1 MKIYHFILIG
11 IVLLIL
17 GIWLGRDLT
26 YRFTLNEA
34 DEFPSATVLQVPI
47 PIFQISLT
55 DHNGQ
60 NFRVRRLARKWTFMF
75 FGYTHCPD
83 VCPMALVDL
92 NAVFNNLTE
101 EGDLIFEKYNV
112 DTQFIFVSVDPQR
125 DTVGELKEYISY
137 FNKNFIALT
146 AEPDMIEKLAQP
158 LGVSYMRMPGKD
170 SEGDY
175 YIDHSASFLLID
187 PLGRLRAYFPPPHNP
202 EQVAEDFRRIRKKY
216 TEECCRT
223 NITFEY
229 IKLGDE
235 DEDEDEY
242 EEDKEGNR

>member
-1 MKIYHFILIG
+1 MRIVRFILLG
-11 IVLLIL
+11 IVLLTV
-17 GIWLGRDLT
+17 GVWLGLDSA
-26 YRFTLNEA
+26 YRFNINQE
-34 DEFPSATVLQVPI
+34 DEFTSATVIEPPV

-60 NFRVRRLARKWTFMF
+60 NFRVMRLARKWTFMF

-92 NAVFNNLTE
+92 NAVYNNLAE
-101 EGDLIFEKYNV
+101 KEDLIFEKYNV

-125 DTVGELKEYISY
+125 DTIGELKEYISY
-137 FNKNFIALT
+137 FNKDFIALT
-146 AEPDMIEKLAQP
+146 SEPDMIEKLARP
-158 LGVSYMRMPGKD
+158 LGVSYMRVPGKD

-187 PLGRLRAYFPPPHNP
+187 PLGRLRASFPPPHDP
-202 EQVAEDFRRIRKKY
+202 EQIAEDFRRIRNKY

-223 NITFEY
+223 NISFEY

-235 DEDEDEY
+235 DEED
-242 EEDKEGNR
+242 EEDKEVTR

>member
-1 MKIYHFILIG
+1 MIIKNMKIFRFIFIG
-11 IVLLIL
+11 TVLLML
-17 GIWLGRDLT
+17 GIWLGRYLPD
-26 YRFTLNEA
+26 RFTLNEA
-34 DEFPSATVLQVPI
+34 GEFPSATVLKVPV

-60 NFRVRRLARKWTFMF
+60 DFKVRRLARKWTFMF

-92 NAVFNNLTE
+92 NAVYQNLAE
-101 EGDLIFEKYNV
+101 KGDLIFKKYNI
-112 DTQFIFVSVDPQR
+112 DTQFIFVTVDPER
-125 DTVGELKEYISY
+125 DTVEELKEYIPY
-137 FNKNFIALT
+137 FNKNFIGLT

-158 LGVSYMRMPGKD
+158 LGVSYMPVPGKK

-187 PLGRLRAYFPPPHNP
+187 PLGRLRVVFPPPHDP
-202 EQVAEDFRRIRKKY
+202 EQIAEDFRKIRNKY

-223 NITFEY
+223 NVTFEN
-229 IKLGDE
+229 IKLGNE
-235 DEDEDEY
+235 
-242 EEDKEGNR
+242 

>member
-1 MKIYHFILIG
+1 MKIFRLTVIG
-11 IVLLIL
+11 LFLLIF
-17 GIWLGRDLT
+17 GVWLGSDLT
-26 YRFTLNEA
+26 DKFTANEA
-34 DEFPSATVLQVPI
+34 DEFPSATVLKVPV

-60 NFRVRRLARKWTFMF
+60 NFRVRGFAKKWTFMF

-92 NAVFNNLTE
+92 NAVYHNLVE
-101 EGDLIFEKYNV
+101 KGDRIFKKYNI
-112 DTQFIFVSVDPQR
+112 DTQFILVTVDPQR
-125 DTVGELKEYISY
+125 DTAGELKEYIPY
-137 FNKNFIALT
+137 FNKNFIGLT

-158 LGVSYMRMPGKD
+158 LGVSYIRMPGKD

-175 YIDHSASFLLID
+175 YIDHSSSFLLID
-187 PLGRLRAYFPPPHNP
+187 PLGRLRAYFPPPHDP
-202 EQVAEDFRRIRKKY
+202 EQVAEDFRRIRNKY

-235 DEDEDEY
+235 DEDEY
-242 EEDKEGNR
+242 EDDKEGNR